1 MSEYANLAK
10 RIDDREVI
18 LLDGAIGTQLQRMG
32 VPLSDQA
39 WAGIAL
45 KDYPY
50 TVRRMHENYIK
61 AGVDI
66 ITTNTYPSARHN
78 LDPLGLADMTHELNL
93 RGVMLA
99 EEARERCAVDR
110 PVYIAGAVSNY
121 GLIAGAEPGWRD
133 IYFTGRAELSDR
145 QARGN
150 LREQAE
156 ILAEGG
162 VDFMIAEATGSSQ
175 QRRWVIEACVS
186 TGLPVWMGF
195 KCRLEEGS
203 DEPLVGYLTDE
214 PLMKQFAD
222 IAALGGSVVSVF
234 HSSVGAINA
243 ALPLVQEKWSGPISI
258 YPEAERDDDYITTH
272 RDTNAVAKLSP
283 EDFVAQAKHWV
294 DQGVQIVGGCCG
306 VELEYIEPLRDALPT
321 HLPG

>member
-1 MSEYANLAK
+1 
-10 RIDDREVI
+10 
-18 LLDGAIGTQLQRMG
+18 
-32 VPLSDQA
+32 
-39 WAGIAL
+39 
-45 KDYPY
+45 
-50 TVRRMHENYIK
+50 
-61 AGVDI
+61 
-66 ITTNTYPSARHN
+66 
-78 LDPLGLADMTHELNL
+78 
-93 RGVMLA
+93 
-99 EEARERCAVDR
+99 
-110 PVYIAGAVSNY
+110 
-121 GLIAGAEPGWRD
+121 
-133 IYFTGRAELSDR
+133 
-145 QARGN
+145 
-150 LREQAE
+150 
-156 ILAEGG
+156 
-162 VDFMIAEATGSSQ
+162 MIAEATGSSQ

-214 PLMKQFAD
+214 PLMEQFAD

-283 EDFVAQAKHWV
+283 EDFVAQARHWV
-294 DQGVQIVGGCCG
+294 DQGVQIVRGCCG

-321 HLPG
+321 HLLG